1 MKTERVQLATMR
13 RGEWTFRSACLLS
26 EAEMISDI
34 PNADARM
41 GRRRTGDIVWNVNMS
56 AIGWQLS

>member
-26 EAEMISDI
+26 EAEMISDM
-34 PNADARM
+34 PNAEARM
-41 GRRRTGDIVWNVNMS
+41 GRRRTGDVV
-56 AIGWQLS
+56 